1 MKLHD
6 KIQFNLQVLGRH
18 RVRTALLLLA
28 VGIGVASVILLTS
41 LGEGARR
48 YVDREF
54 SAMGNNT
61 LIIFPGKTET
71 VGGMP
76 PIYGATHRDLTLEDA
91 SMIGRI
97 SGVEDYAPIIAGSSL
112 VSYGNRA
119 REVITIG
126 STPGFFAVR
135 QLDTGRGKILPE
147 STITEAVAVCV
158 LGAKLKR
165 ELFDN
170 KRAIGE
176 WVRIGDRRFRVI
188 GVLSERGESLGLDL
202 RDMVVIPVRSAE
214 QLYNSPGLFRLM
226 VSLKQVGS
234 AKYIE
239 ERIRDIVKLRHEG
252 EDDVTIV
259 SQDSMLEAFNGI
271 LVALTLTI
279 GAIASI
285 SLLVAGILIMN
296 ISLISVSQRRQ
307 EIGLLKAIGASSGQV
322 RDLFLGE
329 SLLLVGLG
337 CICGIAFATL
347 VLEIANHLLPSFP
360 MRAPWWS
367 IVAAVVTA
375 MCSGLLFSWLPSRRA
390 ASLDPVLAMR
400 GIME

>member
-1 MKLHD
+1 MKLRD
-6 KIQFNLQVLGRH
+6 KVQFNFQVLGRH
-18 RVRTALLLLA
+18 RIRTGLLLLA

-54 SAMGNNT
+54 SALGNNT

-76 PIYGATHRDLTLEDA
+76 PIYGTTHRDLTLEDA
-91 SMIGRI
+91 AAIGHI
-97 SGVEDYAPIIAGSSL
+97 SGIADYAPIIAGNSL
-112 VSYGNRA
+112 VSYRNRA

-135 QLDTGRGKILPE
+135 QLDTDRGDILPE
-147 STITEAVAVCV
+147 RAHTDAMAVCV

-170 KRAIGE
+170 NRAIGE

-214 QLYNSPGLFRLM
+214 QLYDSPGLFRLM
-226 VSLKQVGS
+226 VSLKQLSNADYVQ
-234 AKYIE
+234 
-239 ERIRDIVKLRHEG
+239 ERIRETIKLRHEG
-252 EDDVTIV
+252 EDDITIV

-271 LVALTLTI
+271 FIALTLTI

-307 EIGLLKAIGASSGQV
+307 EIGLLKAIGASRGQV

-337 CICGIAFATL
+337 CVCGIVFALL
-347 VLEIANHLLPSFP
+347 VLAVAGRLIPSFP
-360 MRAPWWS
+360 LQAPWWS
-367 IVAAVVTA
+367 LVASVATA
-375 MCSGLLFSWLPSRRA
+375 ILSGLLFSWLPSRRA
-390 ASLDPVLAMR
+390 ANLDPVLAMR
-400 GIME
+400 GVME